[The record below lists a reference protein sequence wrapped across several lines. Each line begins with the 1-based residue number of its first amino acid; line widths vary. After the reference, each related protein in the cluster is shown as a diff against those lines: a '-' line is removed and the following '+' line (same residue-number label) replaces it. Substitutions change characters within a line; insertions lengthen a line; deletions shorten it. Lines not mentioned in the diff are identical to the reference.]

1 MAHRDQAPRSNLG
14 FSPHRPWGLP
24 TTTSAGQQG
33 PAAGASHLELT
44 QGRLRKKKA
53 TSSAHQVDGRT
64 YTFALQS
71 GFTRLPRF
79 TSNLDC
85 QSETKAY
92 SSDQFRSCRGERPL
106 WLQDWIRASGA
117 KHGHS
122 FCTAL
127 IHRSIFGPGEARGL
141 FMSVTPVAAV
151 PCCSCLLPQPF
162 QTNARSCLLPHL
174 SPPHTSAAQPA
185 SAPREPHPHPLRGGS
200 ARPCS
205 S

>member
-1 MAHRDQAPRSNLG
+1 MAHRDEAPRSNLG

-33 PAAGASHLELT
+33 PAAGASHLEFT
-44 QGRLRKKKA
+44 QGRLRKKA
-53 TSSAHQVDGRT
+53 TSSANQVDGRT

-117 KHGHS
+117 KHGNS

-127 IHRSIFGPGEARGL
+127 IHRSRFGPAEAAL
-141 FMSVTPVAAV
+141 
-151 PCCSCLLPQPF
+151 
-162 QTNARSCLLPHL
+162 RSE
-174 SPPHTSAAQPA
+174 AAQRSEDGHNHVRRGQRRIGLAFKTGIQDFSPL
-185 SAPREPHPHPLRGGS
+185 EPKWLQERRQGQ
-200 ARPCS
+200 ATAVK
-205 S
+205 